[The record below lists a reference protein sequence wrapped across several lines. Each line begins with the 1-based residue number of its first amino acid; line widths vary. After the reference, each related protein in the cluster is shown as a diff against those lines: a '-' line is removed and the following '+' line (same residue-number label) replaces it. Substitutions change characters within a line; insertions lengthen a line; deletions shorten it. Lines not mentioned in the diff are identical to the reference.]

1 MAGQRRSKWQCYDF
15 QGGASSSPAWSVWV
29 LASCWSLQPRILY
42 FTTCRPGSLVRG
54 SEVDVPHDR
63 RSPVCRMQGP
73 EAASKHMVHSEDGV
87 SLACPFSRLEREAWG
102 SGQMALTSFVSLS
115 LGGSIFLWMEHI
127 FLPFFNKWVKVK
139 KSSWFWICREGGA
152 IYKHI
157 HLLRGMGPVQW
168 QSFTNNQR
176 YAKVARRSSTERRGQ
191 PLKQAERGE
200 KSWEAILPVDKRT
213 NEYSRIRTSHIQFY
227 VIYLSYLFKSSI
239 ESAIHTNPY
248 VNVCV
253 CVNLEKGWVPP
264 LSTHGADIRPQ
275 GITETLERNWTFH
288 NHGIKSFLFQA

>member
-1 MAGQRRSKWQCYDF
+1 MTDAALCAECKALRLLPNTRCTQRMESAWPVH
-15 QGGASSSPAWSVWV
+15 SPDWKG
-29 LASCWSLQPRILY
+29 
-42 FTTCRPGSLVRG
+42 RPGAL
-54 SEVDVPHDR
+54 DR
-63 RSPVCRMQGP
+63 WLLPLLSHSAWE
-73 EAASKHMVHSEDGV
+73 EAFSCEWSTF
-87 SLACPFSRLEREAWG
+87 SCPSSTNGLRLRNPPGFEYVGR
-102 SGQMALTSFVSLS
+102 
-115 LGGSIFLWMEHI
+115 
-127 FLPFFNKWVKVK
+127 
-139 KSSWFWICREGGA
+139 GGA

-213 NEYSRIRTSHIQFY
+213 NEYSRIRTSHIPFY

-239 ESAIHTNPY
+239 QSAIHTNPY